1 MNESHN
7 PALALLEFERRIQ
20 TAASNREVAFRAVND
35 GSQVVAFDQA
45 VLWRWDMF
53 SRPLIASASGLAD
66 VSADSPYQ
74 QWLVRLVRSITP
86 EPFEAMQALAASEL
100 SEAVL
105 VDAED
110 WVPAHLLHCPLRGP
124 AGEALGGIL
133 FFRAK
138 PFSAAERA
146 SAEWIARSTGYALW
160 AWRSDKHRLK
170 RWLKNPFT
178 WRTLGVVGVS
188 VALAAMIP
196 VRLSALAP
204 AEITP
209 LRPIPVTSPMDGVVR
224 EIVVKPNEAVKA
236 DQLLAVLDDTS
247 LRNRLELAAK
257 ALDIARADLQRA
269 TFKSFADEASRLELQ
284 VLNARVQEKAAEVAF
299 LQELLGKSKLYA
311 PQGGLAVFPA
321 QEEWRGRPVQVGE
334 RIMQIADPSL
344 IDVTIYMPPED
355 AVELDPGSEVTLIL
369 HVDPL
374 SSLQAT
380 IERASYEATLAPDG
394 TLAYVVRARLEPRP
408 GAVGLP
414 RIGLRGT
421 AKVYAGRVTLGYY
434 LLRKPLAFLRRSTG
448 I

>member
-1 MNESHN
+1 MNESPN
-7 PALALLEFERRIQ
+7 AAIALLEFERRIQ
-20 TAASNREVAFRAVND
+20 TAGSNREVAFRAVND

-45 VLWRWDMF
+45 VLWRWDVF
-53 SRPLIASASGLAD
+53 SRPMIASASGLAD

-74 QWLVRLVRSITP
+74 QWLVRLVRGIAP
-86 EPFEAMQALAASEL
+86 EPFEAAQALAAGDL
-100 SEAVL
+100 PEAVSA
-105 VDAED
+105 DAED
-110 WVPAHLLHCPLRGP
+110 WVPAHLVHCPLRGP

-133 FFRAK
+133 FFRGK

-146 SAEWIARSTGYALW
+146 AAEWIARSTGYGLW
-160 AWRSDKHRLK
+160 AWRSDKHVLK

-178 WRTLGVVGVS
+178 WRTIGIVVGVATL
-188 VALAAMIP
+188 VALIP

-224 EIVVKPNEAVKA
+224 EIVIKPNEVVKA

-284 VLNARVQEKAAEVAF
+284 VLNARVQEKAAEVGF

-311 PQGGLAVFPA
+311 PQGGLAVFPG

-334 RIMQIADPSL
+334 RIMLIADPS
-344 IDVTIYMPPED
+344 IVDVTVYLPPED
-355 AVELDPGSEVTLIL
+355 AVELEPGAEVNLIL

-380 IERASYEATLAPDG
+380 IERASYDATLAPDG
-394 TLAYVVRARLEPRP
+394 TLAYVVRARLKP
-408 GAVGLP
+408 GQGLP

-421 AKVYAGRVTLGYY
+421 AKIYAGRVTLGYY
-434 LLRKPLAFLRRSTG
+434 LLRKPVAFLRRSIG
-448 I
+448 V

>member
-1 MNESHN
+1 MNQSPN

-20 TAASNREVAFRAVND
+20 TAGSNREVAFRAVND

-45 VLWRWDMF
+45 VLWRWDVF
-53 SRPLIASASGLAD
+53 SRPMIASASGLAD

-74 QWLVRLVRSITP
+74 QWLVRLVRGITP
-86 EPFEAMQALAASEL
+86 EPFEAAQALAADAL
-100 SEAVL
+100 PEAVAA
-105 VDAED
+105 DAED

-133 FFRAK
+133 FFRAE
-138 PFSAAERA
+138 PFSDAERA
-146 SAEWIARSTGYALW
+146 SGEWIARSTGYGLW
-160 AWRSDKHRLK
+160 AWRSDKHVLK

-178 WRTLGVVGVS
+178 WRTLGI
-188 VALAAMIP
+188 VAGAAVLIALIP

-224 EIVVKPNEAVKA
+224 EIVVKPNEVVKA

-284 VLNARVQEKAAEVAF
+284 VLNARMQEKAAEVTF
-299 LQELLGKSKLYA
+299 LRELLGKSKLLA
-311 PQGGLAVFPA
+311 PQGGLAVFPG

-334 RIMQIADPSL
+334 RIMLIADPSL
-344 IDVTIYMPPED
+344 IDLTVYLPPED
-355 AVELDPGSEVTLIL
+355 AVELEPGAEVNLIL

-394 TLAYVVRARLEPRP
+394 TLAYVVRARLKP
-408 GAVGLP
+408 GQGLP

-434 LLRKPLAFLRRSTG
+434 LLRKPLAFIRRSIG
-448 I
+448 V

>member
-1 MNESHN
+1 VNESPN
-7 PALALLEFERRIQ
+7 AAIALLEFERRIQ
-20 TAASNREVAFRAVND
+20 TAGSNREVAFRAVND

-45 VLWRWDMF
+45 VLWRWDVF
-53 SRPLIASASGLAD
+53 SRPMIASASGLAD

-74 QWLVRLVRSITP
+74 QWLVRLVRGIAP
-86 EPFEAMQALAASEL
+86 EPFEAAQALAAGDL
-100 SEAVL
+100 PEAVSA
-105 VDAED
+105 DAED
-110 WVPAHLLHCPLRGP
+110 WVPAHLVHCPLRGP

-133 FFRAK
+133 FFRGK

-146 SAEWIARSTGYALW
+146 AAEWIARSTGYGLW
-160 AWRSDKHRLK
+160 AWRSDKHVLK

-178 WRTLGVVGVS
+178 WRTIGIVVGVATL
-188 VALAAMIP
+188 VALIP

-224 EIVVKPNEAVKA
+224 EIVIKPNEVVKA

-284 VLNARVQEKAAEVAF
+284 VLNARVQEKAAEVGF

-311 PQGGLAVFPA
+311 PQGGLAVFPG

-334 RIMQIADPSL
+334 RIMLIADPS
-344 IDVTIYMPPED
+344 IVDVTVYLPPED
-355 AVELDPGSEVTLIL
+355 AVELEPGAEVNLIL

-380 IERASYEATLAPDG
+380 IERASYDATLAPDG
-394 TLAYVVRARLEPRP
+394 TLAYVVRARLKP
-408 GAVGLP
+408 GQGLP

-421 AKVYAGRVTLGYY
+421 AKIYAGRVTLGYY
-434 LLRKPLAFLRRSTG
+434 LLRKPVAFLRRSIG
-448 I
+448 V